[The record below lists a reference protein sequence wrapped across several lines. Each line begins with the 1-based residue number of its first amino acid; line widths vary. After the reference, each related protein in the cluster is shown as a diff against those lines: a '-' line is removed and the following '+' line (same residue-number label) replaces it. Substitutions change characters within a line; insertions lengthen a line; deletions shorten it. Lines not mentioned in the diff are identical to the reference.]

1 LAPFEECVRIID
13 VIAAWLRTRA
23 EFRASWRAVIVVS
36 LVVAVGGGVALA
48 AAVGARRSQTAMRR
62 FLAYNRPEDA
72 TVFFATTPAVAK
84 SVLSLPQ
91 VERWMQFPYLL
102 MSTDPS
108 RFDPTT
114 AVFGAV
120 NADALQT
127 IERPMVVHGRRS
139 QPDRS
144 DEVMVNEKEARAHRL
159 RPGSLFTL
167 YAFTLRQALSGGDS
181 GVIAA
186 MRPEGPHYAVRV
198 VGVVREPTD
207 ITVVPVR
214 QNVTNDSSGTV
225 YVTPALVGRLARTFG
240 VDRAELPGSEIIRIR
255 FRHGAADLPAFTRSA
270 LALSRNKIQI
280 LPGSDI
286 VQAANA
292 VQHGINV
299 EVIAL
304 WLFAAVAAIATLLVF
319 ALNVARLL
327 RSELADHRK
336 LLEIGMSRRQIVA
349 VALARPVAITMLGG
363 FLAIVI
369 AISTSAL
376 TPIGLARQAEIH
388 RGVAVNVA
396 MLGAGLGVIV
406 GVALVIAIAFAFAST
421 MRLAGARRT
430 LRGPSARR
438 RARIGESIT
447 GAGLSPSIRLGVASV
462 VSADDSGASPRRGAI
477 VAVTIA
483 AAGVVAAATFGA
495 SLDKLA
501 ATPRQQGWNF
511 DVVVGNSNAQADQEA
526 RGVALLAR
534 NPYVAGFSALASP
547 PETPTINGVSVG
559 LAGVDAR
566 KGRLE
571 PVMLDGRVPQSP
583 NEIVL
588 ARATMRRSHVRIG
601 DVVSVVA
608 GARHASF
615 RITGVML
622 AISAGS
628 FFSGRL
634 DEGGGVTLQGLR
646 RVEPSAI
653 VTMFLV
659 DYARDADP
667 NVALARLQ
675 HDFGSNVLQRIPARD
690 VENLVRVDTLPLLL
704 ATLLAGLAITTLVYT
719 LTSSVG
725 RRNRE
730 LAVLKS
736 LGFQRS
742 QLAASVMWQTWT
754 LAFIGFMVG
763 LPLGVIIGRAA
774 WSAVAGNIGS
784 VQPPV
789 VPADVIAVLVAL
801 SALAVTLV
809 AFVPAWLATRVK
821 PATALRAD

>member
-1 LAPFEECVRIID
+1 MID

-72 TVFFATTPAVAK
+72 TVFFATTPSVAE

-102 MSTDPS
+102 MSTNLS

-114 AVFGAV
+114 AVFGAANV
-120 NADALQT
+120 DALQT

-144 DEVMVNEKEARAHRL
+144 DEVMVNEKEARAHHL
-159 RPGSLFTL
+159 RPGSSFTL
-167 YAFTLRQALSGGDS
+167 YAFTLRQALSGGAS

-225 YVTPALVGRLARTFG
+225 YVTPALVGRLARAFG
-240 VDRAELPGSEIIRIR
+240 VDRAELPGSEIIRVR

-270 LALSRNKIQI
+270 LALSRSKIQI

-304 WLFAAVAAIATLLVF
+304 WLFAVLAAIATLLVF
-319 ALNVARLL
+319 ALNVARML

-336 LLEIGMSRRQIVA
+336 LLEIGMSRRQLVA
-349 VALARPVAITMLGG
+349 VALARPIAITMLGA

-369 AISTSAL
+369 AIATSPLA
-376 TPIGLARQAEIH
+376 PIGLAREAEIH
-388 RGVAVNVA
+388 GGFAVNVA
-396 MLGAGLGVIV
+396 MLGAGFCVLVSLS
-406 GVALVIAIAFAFAST
+406 LVIALAITLAAAST
-421 MRLAGARRT
+421 LSSTAAKRS
-430 LRGPSARR
+430 LRGAPAGR
-438 RARIGESIT
+438 RARFGESIT
-447 GAGLSPSIRLGVASV
+447 SAGLSPSIRLGVASV
-462 VSADDSGASPRRGAI
+462 LSADDSGASPGRGAI
-477 VAVTIA
+477 VAVAIA
-483 AAGVVAAATFGA
+483 ATGVVVAATFGA
-495 SLDKLA
+495 SLGKLA

-534 NPYVAGFSALASP
+534 NPYVAAFSALASP
-547 PETPTINGVSVG
+547 PDTPTINGIRVG

-566 KGRLE
+566 KGNLE
-571 PVMLDGRVPQSP
+571 PVMLDGRAPQSP

-588 ARATMRRSHVRIG
+588 ARATMRQLHARVG

-608 GARHASF
+608 GTKRASL

-634 DEGGGVTLQGLR
+634 DEGAGVTLQGLR
-646 RVEPSAI
+646 RVEPTAI

-659 DYARDADP
+659 DYARGADP

-704 ATLLAGLAITTLVYT
+704 AALLAGLAITTLVYT
-719 LTSSVG
+719 LTASVG

-730 LAVLKS
+730 LAVLKA
-736 LGFQRS
+736 LGFERK

-754 LAFIGFMVG
+754 LAFIGFIVG
-763 LPLGVIIGRAA
+763 LPIGVVIGRAA
-774 WSAVAGNIGS
+774 WRAVAGNIGS
-784 VQPPV
+784 VQQPV
-789 VPADVIAVLVAL
+789 VPADVIAMLVVL
-801 SALAVTLV
+801 SALAVTVV

-821 PATALRAD
+821 PATVLRTD

>member
-1 LAPFEECVRIID
+1 MVD

-36 LVVAVGGGVALA
+36 LVVAFGGGVALA
-48 AAVGARRSQTAMRR
+48 AGVGARRSQTAMQR
-62 FLAYNRPEDA
+62 FLTYNRPEDA
-72 TVFFATTPAVAK
+72 TVFFATTPAVAV

-91 VERWMQFPYLL
+91 VERWMQLPYLL
-102 MSTDPS
+102 MSTNPS

-114 AVFGAV
+114 AVFGAANV
-120 NADALQT
+120 DALQT

-139 QPDRS
+139 LPDRS
-144 DEVMVNEKEARAHRL
+144 DEVMVNEKEARAHHL
-159 RPGSLFTL
+159 RPGSSFTL

-214 QNVTNDSSGTV
+214 ENVTNDSSGTV
-225 YVTPALVGRLARTFG
+225 YVTPELVGRLARAFG
-240 VDRAELPGSEIIRIR
+240 VDRAQLPGSEIIRVR

-280 LPGSDI
+280 LPGSDN

-304 WLFAAVAAIATLLVF
+304 WLFAAVATIATLLVF
-319 ALNVARLL
+319 AMNIARML
-327 RSELADHRK
+327 RAELADHRK
-336 LLEIGMSRRQIVA
+336 LLEIGTSRRQLVA
-349 VALARPVAITMLGG
+349 VALARPIVITMLGA

-369 AISTSAL
+369 AIATSAL

-406 GVALVIAIAFAFAST
+406 GLSLVIAIAITFASAST
-421 MRLAGARRT
+421 MRRAGAHRT
-430 LRGPSARR
+430 LRGASARR
-438 RARIGESIT
+438 RARLGDSIA
-447 GAGLSPSIRLGVASV
+447 GAGLSPSMRLGVGSV
-462 VSADDSGASPRRGAI
+462 LSADDRASPRRGAI
-477 VAVTIA
+477 VAVAIA
-483 AAGVVAAATFGA
+483 ATAVVAAATFGA
-495 SLDKLA
+495 SLDRLA

-511 DVVVGNSNAQADQEA
+511 DVVVGNSNAQADQES

-547 PETPTINGVSVG
+547 PDTPTINGVGVG

-566 KGRLE
+566 KGNLE
-571 PVMLDGRVPQSP
+571 PVMLDGRAPQTP
-583 NEIVL
+583 TEIVL
-588 ARATMRRSHVRIG
+588 ARATMRRLHVRIG
-601 DVVSVVA
+601 DVVNVVA
-608 GARHASF
+608 GAKHASL

-634 DEGGGVTLQGLR
+634 DEGGGVTLRGLR
-646 RVEPSAI
+646 RFEPSAI

-659 DYARDADP
+659 DYTRDADP
-667 NVALARLQ
+667 NVAFARLQ

-690 VENLVRVDTLPLLL
+690 VENLVRVDTLPLVL
-704 ATLLAGLAITTLVYT
+704 AALLAGLAITTLVHT
-719 LTSSVG
+719 LTASVS

-730 LAVLKS
+730 LAILKS
-736 LGFQRS
+736 LGFERN

-754 LAFIGFMVG
+754 LAFIGFTVG
-763 LPLGVIIGRAA
+763 LPLGVVIGRAA
-774 WSAVAGNIGS
+774 WRAVAGNIGS
-784 VQPPV
+784 VQQPV
-789 VPADVIAVLVAL
+789 VPAVVIAVLVAL
-801 SALAVTLV
+801 SALAVTIV

-821 PATALRAD
+821 PAIALRTD